1 MKYIVLFLVMV
12 MAFSCDKKA
21 QGPSETLN
29 SFIEYR
35 FSTSQTKEGLLKF
48 MTAKASEEISN
59 LKEEDLADLLKVEK
73 YRKRNFKIISEKCD
87 ENKCFMTYV
96 LEYDVLAAN
105 STRDFVSEVK
115 KIAELQKID
124 GEWKVANIDNIK
136 TFIDATRPID
146 VK

>member
-1 MKYIVLFLVMV
+1 MKYAILVLVMV
-12 MAFSCDKKA
+12 LAFACDKKA
-21 QGPSETLN
+21 QGPAETLTN
-29 SFIEYR
+29 FIEYR
-35 FSTSQTKEGLLKF
+35 FSNTQTKDGLLKF
-48 MTAKASEEISN
+48 MTSKASEEISN

-96 LEYDVLAAN
+96 LEYDVLAPN
-105 STRDFVSEVK
+105 STRDYVSEVK

-146 VK
+146 VR

>member
-1 MKYIVLFLVMV
+1 MKYLVLFLVMV
-12 MAFSCDKKA
+12 LAFSCDKKS
-21 QGPSETLN
+21 QGPSETLTN
-29 SFIEYR
+29 FIEYR
-35 FSTSQTKEGLLKF
+35 FSSSQTKDGLLKY

-73 YRKRNFKIISEKCD
+73 YRKRNFKIVSEKCD
-87 ENKCFMTYV
+87 ENKCYMTYV